1 MLRPRERDNNNN
13 SCPLVVTWMGDTHK
27 ETNVLPVNKLETRGG
42 DEQDV
47 ILDKEKSTWELT
59 LMGEELLAQSQSFR

>member
-1 MLRPRERDNNNN
+1 
-13 SCPLVVTWMGDTHK
+13 MGDTHK